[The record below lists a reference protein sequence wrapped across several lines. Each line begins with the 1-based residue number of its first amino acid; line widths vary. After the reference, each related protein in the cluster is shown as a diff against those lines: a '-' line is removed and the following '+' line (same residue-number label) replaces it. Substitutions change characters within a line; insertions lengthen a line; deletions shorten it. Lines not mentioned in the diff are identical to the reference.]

1 MHKDRQI
8 LTLQQAKKEHEKDK
22 QTNHPDRLHS
32 TIGLIVDAS
41 GAYRYE
47 KNRDFTQK
55 IKIIDATNQN
65 EPLQVY
71 IWSGQKEDLTL
82 NLKIGD
88 IIYLN
93 NFKFELY
100 QDKLQAKKVYKN
112 EDSYFRI
119 FSGSPDTSNYSP
131 IDKKVGLDD

>member
-32 TIGLIVDAS
+32 TTGLIVDAS

-55 IKIIDATNQN
+55 PQNPKTPFTLKLKELIGISILIIK
-65 EPLQVY
+65 
-71 IWSGQKEDLTL
+71 
-82 NLKIGD
+82 
-88 IIYLN
+88 
-93 NFKFELY
+93 
-100 QDKLQAKKVYKN
+100 
-112 EDSYFRI
+112 
-119 FSGSPDTSNYSP
+119 
-131 IDKKVGLDD
+131 